1 MVLNFRLIL
10 LVIIFLKTLL
20 LLGIWIVVAVLAVVS
35 GIIRWRTFV
44 YWFEDGELRVK
55 YGLFVKKKRYIP
67 FERIQSLNYNEGIFH
82 RLFGLVKV
90 QIETAGSKDGKP
102 EAELTAIRKAAADA
116 IELEMRRA
124 KKTNSGRN

>member
-1 MVLNFRLIL
+1 M
-10 LVIIFLKTLL
+10 
-20 LLGIWIVVAVLAVVS
+20 LGIWIVVAVLAVVS